1 MLHAQHE
8 LSMPEM
14 IPPGVAEPE
23 PLDLKVSWMASPR
36 IFRIFKWQDPHSLN
50 QPLLPRRSLRSLP
63 IDAQRRNTTPSWLG
77 DVAGC
82 SLAGKSTFFTTTSFK
97 SLTLKKHRS
106 TVKTLID
113 RVPGGLATGFRTY
126 DEAVEDYNDAKARG
140 FVRLEREPGDDLV
153 FGPRSQGVM

>member
-1 MLHAQHE
+1 MLHAQNE

-14 IPPGVAEPE
+14 RPPGAAEPE

-36 IFRIFKWQDPHSLN
+36 IFKQQDPHSLN
-50 QPLLPRRSLRSLP
+50 QPLLPRRSLRTLP

-82 SLAGKSTFFTTTSFK
+82 SLAGMSSFFATTSFK
-97 SLTLKKHRS
+97 SLTSKKTRS

-140 FVRLEREPGDDLV
+140 FVRLERERGDDLV